1 MKNIEVSIIKKEFI
15 NPFIEAAATVLPQI
29 VSGIS
34 FTRLGLELAKENHAS
49 PEKLA
54 VIILGVIGA
63 IRGRVIY
70 ILDNKLASQ
79 ISMNML
85 KETCVSDELTP
96 LARSALSEMTNM
108 ITGKAIS
115 ILSNAGY
122 NADFSPPT
130 LFIGKEI
137 MIPESDVQAI
147 LIPFQTQFGNLELN
161 IALKEKS

>member
-1 MKNIEVSIIKKEFI
+1 MNVIKKEFI
-15 NPFIEAAATVLPQI
+15 NPFIEAAAAVLPQI
-29 VSGIS
+29 VPGIN
-34 FTRLGLELAKENHAS
+34 FTRLGLELGRETHAS
-49 PEKLA
+49 QEKLA

-70 ILDNKLASQ
+70 VLDNKLAAQ
-79 ISMNML
+79 ISVNML
-85 KETCVSDELTP
+85 KETIVSDDLPP

-108 ITGKAIS
+108 ITGRAIT

-122 NADFSPPT
+122 TADFSPPT

-137 MIPESDVQAI
+137 LIPESDVQSI